1 MGVPQQRMVYR
12 GKSHLEMDDEQGKG
26 KSHLEMD
33 DEQGYPYDLGNLQI
47 AAQL

>member
-1 MGVPQQRMVYR
+1 
-12 GKSHLEMDDEQGKG
+12 MDDEQGKG